1 MDRLKRQI
9 GFIVELDKLK
19 TILRQSW
26 LADGSRR
33 ENSAEH
39 SWHVALMALVLA
51 EHANA
56 GANLDLARVVKLL
69 LVHDVVEID
78 AGDVLIYDVSGNAGK
93 AERERQAAER
103 IFGILPKDQAAELRA
118 LWEDYELGETDEA
131 RFAAAL
137 DRIMPLLHN
146 FLTEGRAWMHHGIT
160 ADQVLAA
167 NARIAAGSA
176 PLWDYARGLIDEAVE
191 RGYLL
196 PPKERNSDP

>member
-19 TILRQSW
+19 TIVRQSW

-56 GANLDLARVVKLL
+56 DMDLDLARVVKLL
-69 LVHDVVEID
+69 LLHDVVEID
-78 AGDVLIYDVSGNAGK
+78 AGDVLIYDVAGNVSK
-93 AERERQAAER
+93 PERERQAAER
-103 IFGILPKDQAAELRA
+103 IYGMLPDDQAAELRA
-118 LWEDYELGETDEA
+118 LWEEFEMGETTEA
-131 RFAAAL
+131 RFAASL
-137 DRIMPLLHN
+137 DRLMPLLHN
-146 FLTEGRAWMHHGIT
+146 FLTEGRAWRHHGVT

-176 PLWDYARGLIDEAVE
+176 ALWDYARGLIDEAVE
-191 RGYLL
+191 RDYLL
-196 PPKERNSDP
+196 PGKE

>member
-19 TILRQSW
+19 TIVRQSW

-56 GANLDLARVVKLL
+56 DMDLDLARVVKLL
-69 LVHDVVEID
+69 LLHDVVEID
-78 AGDVLIYDVSGNAGK
+78 AGDVLIYDVAGNVSK
-93 AERERQAAER
+93 PERERQATER
-103 IFGILPKDQAAELRA
+103 IYGMLPDDQAAELRA
-118 LWEDYELGETDEA
+118 LWEEFEMGETTEA
-131 RFAAAL
+131 RFAASL
-137 DRIMPLLHN
+137 DRLMPLLHN
-146 FLTEGRAWMHHGIT
+146 FLTEGRAWRHHGVT

-176 PLWDYARGLIDEAVE
+176 ALWDYARGLIDEAVE
-191 RGYLL
+191 RDYLL
-196 PPKERNSDP
+196 PGKE

>member
-19 TILRQSW
+19 NIVRQSW

-56 GANLDLARVVKLL
+56 DMDLDLARVVKLL
-69 LVHDVVEID
+69 LLHDVVEID
-78 AGDVLIYDVSGNAGK
+78 AGDVLIYDIAGNADK
-93 AERERQAAER
+93 AERERRAAER
-103 IFGILPKDQAAELRA
+103 IYEMLPEDQAAELRS
-118 LWEDYELGETDEA
+118 LWEEYETGETDEA
-131 RFAAAL
+131 RFAGAL
-137 DRIMPLLHN
+137 DRLMPLLHN
-146 FLTEGRAWMHHGIT
+146 FLTEGRAWRQHGIT
-160 ADQVLAA
+160 ADQVLAR
-167 NARIAAGSA
+167 NAHIAAGSA
-176 PLWDYARGLIDEAVE
+176 ALWDYARELIEEAVE

-196 PPKERNSDP
+196 PAAR

>member
-19 TILRQSW
+19 TIVRQSW

-56 GANLDLARVVKLL
+56 DMDLARVVKLL
-69 LVHDVVEID
+69 LLHDVVEID
-78 AGDVLIYDVSGNAGK
+78 AGDVLIYDVAGNVSK
-93 AERERQAAER
+93 PERERQAAER
-103 IFGILPKDQAAELRA
+103 IYGMLPDDQAAELRA
-118 LWEDYELGETDEA
+118 LWEEFEMGETTEA
-131 RFAAAL
+131 RFAASL
-137 DRIMPLLHN
+137 DRLMPLLHN
-146 FLTEGRAWMHHGIT
+146 FLTEGRAWRHHGVT

-176 PLWDYARGLIDEAVE
+176 ALWDYARGLIDEAVE

-196 PPKERNSDP
+196 PGKE

>member
-19 TILRQSW
+19 TIVRQSW

-39 SWHVALMALVLA
+39 SWHVALMALVLS

-56 GANLDLARVVKLL
+56 DMDLDLARVVKLL
-69 LVHDVVEID
+69 LLHDVVEID
-78 AGDVLIYDVSGNAGK
+78 AGDVLIYDVAGNVSK
-93 AERERQAAER
+93 PERERQAAER
-103 IFGILPKDQAAELRA
+103 IYGMLPDDQAAELRA
-118 LWEDYELGETDEA
+118 LWEEFEMGETTEA
-131 RFAAAL
+131 RFAASL
-137 DRIMPLLHN
+137 DRLMPLLHN
-146 FLTEGRAWMHHGIT
+146 FLTEGRAWRHHGVT

-176 PLWDYARGLIDEAVE
+176 ALWDYARGLIDEAVE
-191 RGYLL
+191 RDYLL
-196 PPKERNSDP
+196 PGKE

>member
-19 TILRQSW
+19 TIVRQSW

-56 GANLDLARVVKLL
+56 DMDLARVVKLL
-69 LVHDVVEID
+69 LLHDVVEID
-78 AGDVLIYDVSGNAGK
+78 AGDVLIYDVAGNVSK
-93 AERERQAAER
+93 PERERQAAER
-103 IFGILPKDQAAELRA
+103 IYGMLPDDQAAELRA
-118 LWEDYELGETDEA
+118 LWEEFEMGETTEA
-131 RFAAAL
+131 RFAASL
-137 DRIMPLLHN
+137 DRLMPLLHN
-146 FLTEGRAWMHHGIT
+146 FLTEGRAWRHHGVT

-176 PLWDYARGLIDEAVE
+176 ALWDYARGLIDEAVE
-191 RGYLL
+191 RDYLL
-196 PPKERNSDP
+196 PGKE

>member
-19 TILRQSW
+19 TIVRQSW

-56 GANLDLARVVKLL
+56 DMDLDLARVVKLL
-69 LVHDVVEID
+69 LLHDVVEID
-78 AGDVLIYDVSGNAGK
+78 AGDVLIYDVAGNVSK
-93 AERERQAAER
+93 PERERQAAER
-103 IFGILPKDQAAELRA
+103 IYGMLPDDQAAELRA
-118 LWEDYELGETDEA
+118 LWEEFEMGETTEA
-131 RFAAAL
+131 RFAASL
-137 DRIMPLLHN
+137 DRLMPLLHN
-146 FLTEGRAWMHHGIT
+146 FLTEGRAWRHHGVT

-167 NARIAAGSA
+167 NARIAAGSTA
-176 PLWDYARGLIDEAVE
+176 LWDYARGLIDEAVE
-191 RGYLL
+191 RDYLL
-196 PPKERNSDP
+196 PGKE

>member
-19 TILRQSW
+19 TIVRQSW

-56 GANLDLARVVKLL
+56 DMGLDLARVVKLL
-69 LVHDVVEID
+69 LLHDVVEID
-78 AGDVLIYDVSGNAGK
+78 AGDVLIYDVAGNVSK
-93 AERERQAAER
+93 PERERQAAER
-103 IFGILPKDQAAELRA
+103 IYGMLPDDQAAELRA
-118 LWEDYELGETDEA
+118 LWEEFEMGETTEA
-131 RFAAAL
+131 RFAASL
-137 DRIMPLLHN
+137 DRLMPLLHN
-146 FLTEGRAWMHHGIT
+146 FLTEGRAWRHHGVT

-167 NARIAAGSA
+167 NARIAAGSTA
-176 PLWDYARGLIDEAVE
+176 LWDYARGLIDEAVE
-191 RGYLL
+191 RDYLL
-196 PPKERNSDP
+196 PGKE

>member
-19 TILRQSW
+19 TIVRQSW

-56 GANLDLARVVKLL
+56 DMDLDLARVVKLL
-69 LVHDVVEID
+69 LLHDVVEID
-78 AGDVLIYDVSGNAGK
+78 AGDVLIYDVAGNVSK
-93 AERERQAAER
+93 PERERQAAER
-103 IFGILPKDQAAELRA
+103 IYGMLPDDQAAELRA
-118 LWEDYELGETDEA
+118 LWEEFEMGETAEA
-131 RFAAAL
+131 RFAASL
-137 DRIMPLLHN
+137 DRLMPLLHN
-146 FLTEGRAWMHHGIT
+146 FLTEGRAWRHHGVT

-167 NARIAAGSA
+167 NARIAAGSTA
-176 PLWDYARGLIDEAVE
+176 LWDYARGLIDEAVE
-191 RGYLL
+191 RDYLL
-196 PPKERNSDP
+196 PGKE